1 MTKFTYCVIAT
12 YEDTEFSLKTNDP
25 DHAIRF
31 LFEHTEDGAQVD
43 VINNFTGEI
52 LLRNTPEEV
61 HMTREWSLM
70 LIGWMLQNNYRGFG
84 LM

>member
-1 MTKFTYCVIAT
+1 MTKFAYCVIAT

-31 LFEHTEDGAQVD
+31 LFEHTEEGAQVD
-43 VINNFTGEI
+43 VINNSTKE
-52 LLRNTPEEV
+52 LLVRNSPEEV
-61 HMTREWSLM
+61 CMTREWSLM
-70 LIGWMLQNNYRGFG
+70 LIGWMVRNDYRGFG